1 MSSLE
6 LSREHPP
13 LIVLVHTANRAFQE
27 EMVRQGRTQGF
38 PEARQ
43 AHNAVFAT
51 LSVEGSRASDMA
63 ARAGITKQS
72 MGEVVR
78 ELAGIGLLEMRP
90 DPSDRRAKLVTY
102 TKAGLEAARKGRG
115 HLADLERRFIEEFGA
130 EEYSVARRVLARV
143 TEMLEEARE
152 MAEPSAEPVAGQRS

>member
-1 MSSLE
+1 MSTPE
-6 LSREHPP
+6 LSHDQPP

-27 EMVRQGRTQGF
+27 EMVRLGRAQGF

-51 LSVEGSRASDMA
+51 LSAEGSRASDMA

-78 ELAGIGLLEMRP
+78 ELVSIGLLEMRP

-102 TKAGLEAARKGRG
+102 TKHGLETARKGRR
-115 HLADLERRFIEEFGA
+115 HLADLEGRFIDEFGA
-130 EEYSVARRVLARV
+130 EDYAAARRILARV

-152 MAEPSAEPVAGQRS
+152 EAEPSAGTVADPPS